1 MSGYK
6 ILEQAL
12 ALMGIYSIS
21 SEVKKTGLLII
32 NMVCED
38 LMLPPLL
45 SLDSRLECKSKNQLI
60 ALTYGVAN
68 KLALS
73 MSDDYLKDTFEV
85 LYSKKRSQL
94 KNTISSVKDKLFKG
108 EI

>member
-21 SEVKKTGLLII
+21 QEVKRAGLLII
-32 NMVCED
+32 NIVCED
-38 LMLPPLL
+38 LKL
-45 SLDSRLECKSKNQLI
+45 SGLSKLEENFEYKNQKELI
-60 ALTYGVAN
+60 ALTYGVAME
-68 KLALS
+68 LALT
-73 MSDDYLKDTFEV
+73 MSDDYLKQTFQV
-85 LYSKKRSQL
+85 LYSKKRSEI
-94 KNTISSVKDKLFKG
+94 KNSISSVKDSVFKG

>member
-21 SEVKKTGLLII
+21 PEVKKTGLLII
-32 NMVCED
+32 NTVCED
-38 LMLPPLL
+38 LKLQPILNL
-45 SLDSRLECKSKNQLI
+45 ETKLECKSQKEII

-73 MSDDYLKDTFEV
+73 MSDDYLLETFEV

-94 KNTISSVKDKLFKG
+94 KNTISSVKDNIFKG